1 MSKLSLIL
9 IAALASSGAVVPA
22 FAQDADNRPSA
33 TIRYDD
39 LNLSTASGRARL
51 DTRVRMAIK
60 SMCASDSRATLSER
74 AASLECEA
82 AAKRSVEPQL
92 ASLYNG
98 SSARF
103 AGEKPPV
110 VAAP

>member
-9 IAALASSGAVVPA
+9 IAALASGGAMTPA
-22 FAQDADNRPSA
+22 FGREADSPPSA
-33 TIRYDD
+33 TVRYDD
-39 LNLSTASGRARL
+39 LNLSTVSGRAEL
-51 DTRVRMAIK
+51 DTRVRRAIK
-60 SMCASDSRATLSER
+60 SICTTNSRVTLSER

-82 AAKRSVEPQL
+82 VAKRSVEPQL

-103 AGEKPPV
+103 ASEKPPV